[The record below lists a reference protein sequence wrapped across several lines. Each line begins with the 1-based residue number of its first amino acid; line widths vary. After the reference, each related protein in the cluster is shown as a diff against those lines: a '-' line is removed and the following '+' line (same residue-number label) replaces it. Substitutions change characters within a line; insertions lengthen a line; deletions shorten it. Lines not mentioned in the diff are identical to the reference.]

1 MKVNY
6 FGYFFHNLQTDD
18 RRTFDVRR
26 MLKNYCSSGS
36 SHLKNQFPY
45 QDEKLYLLHQVGDV
59 FLFLQTR
66 SQEIIRKVDTNTVSV
81 DEIASMLGDDERLGF
96 ASYMLVKE
104 DYIGFGSTLL
114 APRMD
119 VFAYYM
125 NKLLEL
131 LRVTDWTFM
140 HKPIL
145 KQITK
150 SEALSMDFIGA
161 STMVLDKNNGI
172 AQDFLAVLGANGDS
186 TVDFDGFEITLK
198 PKPRQNIKPLFE
210 KVLNTIPDEGIRRMV
225 IKARKEAA
233 SQLTDLYLVG
243 QSVVYDNI
251 DKSKESTI
259 PRQLEDKHSSN
270 IYLTQCLTEFRNGDF
285 SQMVDN
291 SIIRFNNADTWADSS
306 HSL

>member
-1 MKVNY
+1 M
-6 FGYFFHNLQTDD
+6 
-18 RRTFDVRR
+18 
-26 MLKNYCSSGS
+26 
-36 SHLKNQFPY
+36 
-45 QDEKLYLLHQVGDV
+45 
-59 FLFLQTR
+59 
-66 SQEIIRKVDTNTVSV
+66 DTNTVSV

-96 ASYMLVKE
+96 ASYMIIKE

-114 APRMD
+114 APRVD
-119 VFAYYM
+119 VFAHYM

-131 LRVTDWTFM
+131 LGVTNWTFL

-150 SEALSMDFIGA
+150 KEALSMDFIGA
-161 STMVLDKNNGI
+161 STMVLDKNNGF
-172 AQDFLAVLGANGDS
+172 AQEFLAVLGANGDS
-186 TVDFDGFEITLK
+186 TADFDGFEITLK

-210 KVLNTIPDEGIRRMV
+210 QVINNIPEDGIRRMV
-225 IKARKEAA
+225 IKARQEAA

-270 IYLTQCLTEFRNGDF
+270 IYLTQCLTEFRNGGF
-285 SQMVDN
+285 SQMVDH
-291 SIIRFNNADTWADSS
+291 SIIRFNNADTWSNS
-306 HSL
+306 PRSL